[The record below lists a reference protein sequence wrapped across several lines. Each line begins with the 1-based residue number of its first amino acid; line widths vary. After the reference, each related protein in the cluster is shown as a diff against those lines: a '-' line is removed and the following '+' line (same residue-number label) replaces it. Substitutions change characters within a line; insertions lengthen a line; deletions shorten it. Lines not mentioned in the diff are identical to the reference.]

1 MIQIPFFIGQA
12 AAVILTMFYAAAC
25 PDNTDVRTGNTQEQ
39 PAGKVWYTNPVINRS
54 APDPTVIRAND
65 GTFYLYATGGNPA
78 VYKSANLYKWDYV
91 GTAFTKKGKPAW
103 EPKAGIWAPDIN
115 YINGKYVL
123 YYSMSVWGGGKT
135 CGLGV
140 AVSDTPE
147 GPFTDLGKLFRSNE
161 IGVHNSIDP
170 FYIEDNGKKYLFWG
184 SWNGIWGVELTDDGL
199 ALKGGIDYAKKHK
212 VQIAGTA
219 YEATYILKRDG
230 HYYLF
235 NSIGSCCNGAR
246 STYTTVVGRADNL
259 FGPYVNK
266 AGERMMDNKHEIF
279 IKRNDAFLGTGH
291 NAEFVQD
298 DNGNDWVIYHAFRT
312 DDVHAGRVD
321 CLDRVYWTEDGWPYL
336 SGNGPA
342 VKAEAPVFIQPAD
355 K

>member
-184 SWNGIWGVELTDDGL
+184 SWNGIWGVVG
-199 ALKGGIDYAKKHK
+199 
-212 VQIAGTA
+212 
-219 YEATYILKRDG
+219 
-230 HYYLF
+230 
-235 NSIGSCCNGAR
+235 R
-246 STYTTVVGRADNL
+246 STDL